1 MKKGELSN
9 FNKAVLMDDKTAVE
23 TSSRNPYLMIFI
35 GKDSGKR
42 HKLKPGIVT
51 IGGRSPKADITI
63 EDDRISRIHC
73 QIKRSNGTITVED
86 KGSKNGT

>member
-23 TSSRNPYLMIFI
+23 TSSCNPYLMIFI

-42 HKLKPGIVT
+42 HRLKPGIVT
-51 IGGRSPKADITI
+51 IGGRSHKADITI
-63 EDDRISRIHC
+63 EDDRISSIHC
-73 QIKRSNGTITVED
+73 EIKRSNGTITVED

>member
-23 TSSRNPYLMIFI
+23 TSSCNPYLMIFI
-35 GKDSGKR
+35 GKD
-42 HKLKPGIVT
+42 
-51 IGGRSPKADITI
+51 
-63 EDDRISRIHC
+63 DRISRIHC
-73 QIKRSNGTITVED
+73 EIKRSNGTITVED